1 MKKIVI
7 KSFFAIALSL
17 VVMSCSKEE
26 KKRGVDYAQ
35 FKTEVTM
42 TPEQEK
48 SYDEIT
54 KKYADLGAQN
64 FEAAK
69 AQGAQMDRVA
79 LSIKNEELRAKQ
91 SEEMSKVLDAPQME
105 KFNKFV
111 DSKSRK
117 RPRYNNELLEKIK
130 TELALSEDQFA
141 MLNAANDAFEKS
153 FFDAHDIY
161 HGNNDLAKEYW
172 TKFDAQRKEAVKGV
186 FTQEQNEKFLDLVK
200 DQKLKER
207 E

>member
-1 MKKIVI
+1 M
-7 KSFFAIALSL
+7 KSFFAVALAL
-17 VVMSCSKEE
+17 VVMSCSKEG
-26 KKRGVDYAQ
+26 KKRGVDYAK
-35 FKTEVTM
+35 FKSEVTM

-54 KKYADLGAQN
+54 AKYQNLSTQN

-69 AQGAQMDRVA
+69 AQGGQMDRVA
-79 LSIKNEELRAKQ
+79 LGIKGEELRAKQ
-91 SEEMSKVLDAPQME
+91 SEEMATVLDAPQMD
-105 KFNKFV
+105 KFNQFV
-111 DSKSRK
+111 EANSRK
-117 RPRYNNELLEKIK
+117 RPRYNNDLLEKIK

-153 FFDAHDIY
+153 FNDAHDIY

-172 TKFDAQRKEAVKGV
+172 TKLDTQRKEAVKGV
-186 FTQEQNEKFLDLVK
+186 FSPEQNQKFLDLVK

>member
-1 MKKIVI
+1 M
-7 KSFFAIALSL
+7 KSFFAVALAL
-17 VVMSCSKEE
+17 VVMSCSKEG
-26 KKRGVDYAQ
+26 KKRGVDYAK
-35 FKTEVTM
+35 FKSEITM

-54 KKYADLGAQN
+54 TRYAEQGKQN

-69 AQGAQMDRVA
+69 AQGAKMDRVA
-79 LSIKNEELRAKQ
+79 LSIKGEELRAKQ
-91 SEEMSKVLDAPQME
+91 SAEMSKVLDAPQMD
-105 KFNKFV
+105 KFNQFV
-111 DSKSRK
+111 EANSRK
-117 RPRYNNELLEKIK
+117 RPRYNNELLAKIK
-130 TELALSEDQFA
+130 TELALSDDQFA

-153 FFDAHDIY
+153 FNDAHDIY

-172 TKFDAQRKEAVKGV
+172 TKFDTQRKDAVKGV
-186 FTQEQNEKFLDLVK
+186 FTPEQNQKFLDLVK

>member
-1 MKKIVI
+1 MKTIM
-7 KSFFAIALSL
+7 KSFFVAMVAL
-17 VVMSCSKEE
+17 VVMACSKEG
-26 KKRGVDYAQ
+26 KKRGADYAK

-54 KKYADLGAQN
+54 EKYSNLATQN
-64 FEAAK
+64 YEAAK
-69 AQGAQMDRVA
+69 AQGGKMDRVA
-79 LSIKNEELRAKQ
+79 LSVRAEDLRAKQ
-91 SEEMSKVLDAPQME
+91 SEEMSKVLDALQMD
-105 KFNKFV
+105 KFNEFV
-111 DSKSRK
+111 DANSRK
-117 RPRYNNELLEKIK
+117 RPRYTNDLLDKIK
-130 TELALSEDQFA
+130 TELALSEDQFV

-153 FFDAHDIY
+153 FNDAHDIY

-172 TKFDAQRKEAVKGV
+172 TKFDILRKEVVKGV
-186 FTQEQNEKFLDLVK
+186 FSPEQNQNFLELVK

>member
-1 MKKIVI
+1 MKTIM
-7 KSFFAIALSL
+7 KSFFAAALAL
-17 VVMSCSKEE
+17 VVMSCSKEG
-26 KKRGVDYAQ
+26 KKRGVDYAK

-79 LSIKNEELRAKQ
+79 LGIKGEELRAKQ
-91 SEEMSKVLDAPQME
+91 SEEMAKVLDAPQMD
-105 KFNKFV
+105 KFNQFV
-111 DSKSRK
+111 EANSRK

-153 FFDAHDIY
+153 FNDAHDIY

-172 TKFDAQRKEAVKGV
+172 TKLDTQRKEAVKGV
-186 FTQEQNEKFLDLVK
+186 FSPEQNQKFLDLVK
-200 DQKLKER
+200 DEKLKER

>member
-1 MKKIVI
+1 MKTIM
-7 KSFFAIALSL
+7 KSFFAAALAL
-17 VVMSCSKEE
+17 VVMSCSKEG
-26 KKRGVDYAQ
+26 KKRGVDYAK

-69 AQGAQMDRVA
+69 AQGGQMDRVA
-79 LSIKNEELRAKQ
+79 LGIKGEELRAKQ
-91 SEEMSKVLDAPQME
+91 SEEMAKVLDAPQMD
-105 KFNKFV
+105 KFNQFV
-111 DSKSRK
+111 EANSRK

-153 FFDAHDIY
+153 FNDAHDIY

-172 TKFDAQRKEAVKGV
+172 TKLDTQRKEAVKGV
-186 FTQEQNEKFLDLVK
+186 FSPEQNQKFLDLVK

>member
-1 MKKIVI
+1 MKTIM
-7 KSFFAIALSL
+7 KSFFAAALAL
-17 VVMSCSKEE
+17 VVMSCSKEG
-26 KKRGVDYAQ
+26 KKRGVDYAK
-35 FKTEVTM
+35 FKSEVTM

-54 KKYADLGAQN
+54 KKYADFGAQN

-69 AQGAQMDRVA
+69 AQGGQMDRVA
-79 LSIKNEELRAKQ
+79 LGIKGEELRAKQ
-91 SEEMSKVLDAPQME
+91 SEEMAKVLDAPQMD
-105 KFNKFV
+105 KFNQFV
-111 DSKSRK
+111 EANSRK

-141 MLNAANDAFEKS
+141 MLNASNDAFEKS
-153 FFDAHDIY
+153 FNDAHDIY

-172 TKFDAQRKEAVKGV
+172 TKLDTQRKEAVKGV
-186 FTQEQNEKFLDLVK
+186 FSPEQNQKFLDLVK

>member
-1 MKKIVI
+1 MKKII
-7 KSFFAIALSL
+7 MKSFFAVALSL

-26 KKRGVDYAQ
+26 KKRGVDYAK

-69 AQGAQMDRVA
+69 AQGAKMDRVSS
-79 LSIKNEELRAKQ
+79 SIKGEELRARQ
-91 SEEMSKVLDAPQME
+91 SEEMSKVLDAPQMD
-105 KFNKFV
+105 KFNQFV
-111 DSKSRK
+111 DANSRK
-117 RPRYNNELLEKIK
+117 RPRYTNDLLNKIK

-141 MLNAANDAFEKS
+141 MLSAANDAFEKS

-200 DQKLKER
+200 DEKLKER

>member
-1 MKKIVI
+1 MKTIM
-7 KSFFAIALSL
+7 KSFFAAALAL
-17 VVMSCSKEE
+17 VVMSCSKEG
-26 KKRGVDYAQ
+26 KKRGVDYAK

-69 AQGAQMDRVA
+69 AQGGQMDRVA
-79 LSIKNEELRAKQ
+79 LSIKNEELQAKQ
-91 SEEMSKVLDAPQME
+91 SEEMAKVLDAPQMD
-105 KFNKFV
+105 KFNQFV
-111 DSKSRK
+111 EANSRK

-153 FFDAHDIY
+153 FNDAHDIY

-172 TKFDAQRKEAVKGV
+172 TKLDTQRKEAVKGV
-186 FTQEQNEKFLDLVK
+186 FSPEQNQKFLDLVK

>member
-1 MKKIVI
+1 M
-7 KSFFAIALSL
+7 KSFFVAMVAL
-17 VVMSCSKEE
+17 VVMACSKEG
-26 KKRGVDYAQ
+26 KKRGADYAK

-54 KKYADLGAQN
+54 EKYSNLATQN
-64 FEAAK
+64 YEAAK
-69 AQGAQMDRVA
+69 AQGGKMDRVA
-79 LSIKNEELRAKQ
+79 LSVRAEDLRAKQ
-91 SEEMSKVLDAPQME
+91 SEEMSKVLDALQMD
-105 KFNKFV
+105 KFNEFV
-111 DSKSRK
+111 DANSRK
-117 RPRYNNELLEKIK
+117 RPRYTNDLLDKIK
-130 TELALSEDQFA
+130 TELALSEDQFV

-153 FFDAHDIY
+153 FNDAHDIY

-172 TKFDAQRKEAVKGV
+172 TKFDILRKEVVKGV
-186 FTQEQNEKFLDLVK
+186 FSPEQNQNFLELVK

>member
-1 MKKIVI
+1 MKTIM
-7 KSFFAIALSL
+7 KSFFAAALAL
-17 VVMSCSKEE
+17 VVMSCSKEG
-26 KKRGVDYAQ
+26 KKRGVDYAK

-69 AQGAQMDRVA
+69 AQGGQMDRVA
-79 LSIKNEELRAKQ
+79 LSIKNEELQAKQ
-91 SEEMSKVLDAPQME
+91 SEEMATVLDPSQMD
-105 KFNKFV
+105 KFNQFV
-111 DSKSRK
+111 EANSRK

-153 FFDAHDIY
+153 FNDAHDIY

-172 TKFDAQRKEAVKGV
+172 TKLDTQRKEAVKGV
-186 FTQEQNEKFLDLVK
+186 FSPEQNQKFLDLVK

>member
-1 MKKIVI
+1 MKIVI
-7 KSFFAIALSL
+7 KSFFAAALTL
-17 VVMSCSKEE
+17 VVMSCSKEG
-26 KKRGVDYAQ
+26 KKRGVDYVK
-35 FKTEVTM
+35 FKSEVTM

-54 KKYADLGAQN
+54 AKYSNLATRN

-69 AQGAQMDRVA
+69 AQGAKMDRVA
-79 LSIKNEELRAKQ
+79 LSIKGEELRAKQ
-91 SEEMSKVLDAPQME
+91 SEEMSKVFDAPQMD
-105 KFNKFV
+105 KFNQFV
-111 DSKSRK
+111 AANSRK
-117 RPRYNNELLEKIK
+117 RPRYTNDLLEKIK

-153 FFDAHDIY
+153 FNDAHDIY

-172 TKFDAQRKEAVKGV
+172 TKFDTQRKELVKGV
-186 FTQEQNEKFLDLVK
+186 FSPEQNEKFLDLVK